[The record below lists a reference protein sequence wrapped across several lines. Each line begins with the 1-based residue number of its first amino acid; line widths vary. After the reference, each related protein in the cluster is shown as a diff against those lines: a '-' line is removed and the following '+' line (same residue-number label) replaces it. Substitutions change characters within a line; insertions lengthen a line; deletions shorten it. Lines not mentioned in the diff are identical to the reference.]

1 MHSGK
6 CSDDTQVPVIL
17 WTSWNFKKWKNY
29 LWSVYICQ
37 LWIVNDILLHYFF
50 ISCGG
55 QKKTVLLTGAD
66 TEYEKI
72 KELII
77 DGEISASSFCEI
89 NKGNCGAQ

>member
-1 MHSGK
+1 M
-6 CSDDTQVPVIL
+6 I
-17 WTSWNFKKWKNY
+17 
-29 LWSVYICQ
+29 
-37 LWIVNDILLHYFF
+37 DILLHYFF

-89 NKGNCGAQ
+89 NKGNCGAQLWFLPIINTNKIKNP

>member
-1 MHSGK
+1 MFRWHSG
-6 CSDDTQVPVIL
+6 
-17 WTSWNFKKWKNY
+17 TSYNGCHEISKKWNNY